1 MNPTTKAA
9 VEALENYVNTIATA
23 GGGDKQLFMA
33 AIRQADE
40 KARAALALL
49 RSEPEPTTEENSVV
63 ERERFEADA
72 EPMGFDL
79 TRVDNIGVEP
89 WSDYADSDTGHRW
102 GGWQARASLPP
113 APEPVAGWQPIDS
126 APKDAILLLGLPAV
140 GALRD
145 PSSRRVYEGR
155 WNEEQQTWTSVNG
168 FIVLTG
174 ATHWQALPSAP
185 TKGTE

>member
-1 MNPTTKAA
+1 VIHPSYNEDK
-9 VEALENYVNTIATA
+9 VN
-23 GGGDKQLFMA
+23 
-33 AIRQADE
+33 
-40 KARAALALL
+40 AALALL
-49 RSEPEPTTEENSVV
+49 YAEPEPTPEPG
-63 ERERFEADA
+63 ERERFEAWY
-72 EPMGFDL
+72 FDKYML
-79 TRVDNIGVEP
+79 QANRHLLDPER
-89 WSDYADSDTGHRW
+89 YAYPHTQDSWT
-102 GGWQARASLPP
+102 GWQARASLPP